1 MSPWRLP
8 RSRRWAA
15 LTKANIAAPECPHG
29 PFRRKMS
36 RLLVAEE
43 MQDREIEHLRVLQE
57 GEMAHVRQDEETGMR
72 DGRRDIFGVLALDRL
87 VMVAVDDQDGRVE
100 AESSAYSGPAR
111 SIKAAKVG
119 FFSTPSLTPEVTV

>member
-15 LTKANIAAPECPHG
+15 RGLTKANIAAPECPHG

-87 VMVAVDDQDGRVE
+87 VMVAVDDQDGRVDRRE
-100 AESSAYSGPAR
+100 LSVRPIRLVPPHLADLIDEGGIFLGR
-111 SIKAAKVG
+111 R
-119 FFSTPSLTPEVTV
+119 